1 MPELPEVETV
11 RRQLAPELEG
21 RRIRRVR
28 IHQPDIVLPP
38 RPAGGIDTHLVGARV
53 EEVARRG
60 KYLLLHVE
68 RPHADRAVLQ
78 VQLRMT
84 GRFAL
89 GRGLEVPETL
99 THVAAELHLDDGRVL
114 WYDDVRRLGGLRLL
128 TTSEWEEV
136 ERRLGPEPLE
146 PEFSTSRLGRI
157 LAGSRAPIKNLLLNQ
172 SRVAGI
178 GNIYASE
185 ALHEARI
192 DPRRPARELRPPE
205 VRRLHGAVRRILR
218 RATAAAGT
226 TVRDYRGLDGR
237 AGGFQVRL
245 RVYGRAGEPCPRC
258 GEEVRRIV
266 QAGRS
271 TFFCSGCQA

>member
-11 RRQLAPELEG
+11 RRELAPELEG
-21 RRIRRVR
+21 RRIQRVR
-28 IHQPDIVLPP
+28 IYQPDIVLPP
-38 RPAGGIDTHLVGARV
+38 RPAGGLEPRLADARV
-53 EEVARRG
+53 EQVGRRG
-60 KYLLLHVE
+60 KYLLLHV
-68 RPHADRAVLQ
+68 RPPDAEPAVLQ

-89 GRGLEVPETL
+89 GRGPDVPETL
-99 THVAAELHLDDGRVL
+99 THVAAELHLDDGRIL
-114 WYDDVRRLGGLRLL
+114 WYDDVRRLGGFRLL
-128 TTSEWEEV
+128 TSSEWAEV
-136 ERRLGPEPLE
+136 ERQLGPEPLE
-146 PEFSTSRLGRI
+146 PEFSASRLGRI
-157 LAGSRAPIKNLLLNQ
+157 LARSRAPIKNLLMNQ
-172 SRVAGI
+172 ARIAGI

-185 ALHEARI
+185 ALHAARI

-205 VRRLHGAVRRILR
+205 VRRLHAAVRRVLR

-226 TVRDYRGLDGR
+226 TVRDYRALNGR

-245 RVYGRAGEPCPRC
+245 RVYGRAEEACPRC

-271 TFFCSGCQA
+271 TFFCPGCQD